1 MDSIGPAAGIVIFVL
16 LLMVEFVFSGFEAAI
31 HNLSAKEIVKE
42 SLSSKK
48 KKTDKLLKIMDNP
61 FKYVNTV
68 NVIISG
74 IPLIVGGVYVN
85 YLNTHYFKAME
96 KPYVA
101 LAIALVV
108 MLYVLLT
115 FGIYIPRRLGNRYSM
130 QWAYKCITFTYVIMV
145 IFTPITMII
154 TLLGNVLL
162 MLFGIK
168 SKTDSFDVT
177 EDEILSMV
185 NEGHEQGVLL
195 ESEAKMITNIF
206 EFCDKEAHDIMTNRQ
221 NISALPSDVKLKE
234 AIHIMLEGNYSR
246 YPVYEDNLDHIVGLI
261 HLKDAM
267 RRHNIGDA
275 ENELIIKIEDLIREV
290 SFVPETKNID
300 ALFKEMQSSKTQMV
314 IVVDEYGQ
322 TSGLIAME
330 DILEEIVGNIEDEY
344 DEEEDFI
351 EQKGQDEYVI
361 EGMTPLRDLEE
372 MLQIEFNEE
381 EFDTLNGFLI
391 SKMDKIPDENED
403 FDIDVGDYNFK
414 ILTVNE
420 RMIQEVLVKKIN

>member
-1 MDSIGPAAGIVIFVL
+1 MDSIGPAAGIVVFVL
-16 LLMVEFVFSGFEAAI
+16 LLIIEFIFSGFEAAI
-31 HNLSAKEIVKE
+31 QNISVKEIVKDA
-42 SLSSKK
+42 LTDNKK
-48 KKTDKLLKIMDNP
+48 KADKLLKILDNP

-68 NVIISG
+68 HVIITG
-74 IPLIVGGVYVN
+74 IPLIMGGVYVN
-85 YLNTHYFKAME
+85 YLNTHYFENMKH
-96 KPYVA
+96 PYVA
-101 LAIALVV
+101 LTLALVV
-108 MLYVLLT
+108 MLYMLLT
-115 FGIYIPRRLGNRYSM
+115 FGIYIPRRLGNRFSM
-130 QWAYKCITFTYVIMV
+130 QWAYRCIKFTYIIMI
-145 IFTPITMII
+145 IFTPITMMI
-154 TLLGNVLL
+154 TLIGNLFLL
-162 MLFGIK
+162 LFGIRN
-168 SKTDSFDVT
+168 KTDSVDVT

-275 ENELIIKIEDLIREV
+275 DNEIITKIDDLIREV

-300 ALFKEMQSSKTQMV
+300 ALFKEMQGSKTQMV
-314 IVVDEYGQ
+314 VVVDEYGQ

-344 DEEEDFI
+344 DEAEDFI

-372 MLQIEFNEE
+372 MLGIEFNEE

-403 FDIDVGDYNFK
+403 FDINVGNYNFK
-414 ILTVNE
+414 ILSVNE
-420 RMIQEVLVKKIN
+420 RMIQEVLVKKVN

>member
-96 KPYVA
+96 HPYVA

-168 SKTDSFDVT
+168 SKTDSVDVT

-322 TSGLIAME
+322 TSGLVAME

>member
-96 KPYVA
+96 HPYVA

-168 SKTDSFDVT
+168 SKTDSVDVT

-391 SKMDKIPDENED
+391 SKMDKIPDENEE

>member
-85 YLNTHYFKAME
+85 YLNAHYFKAME
-96 KPYVA
+96 HPYVA

-168 SKTDSFDVT
+168 SKTDSVDVT

>member
-96 KPYVA
+96 HPYVA

-168 SKTDSFDVT
+168 SKTDSVDVT